1 MSLSVS
7 CFDLRRL
14 GRCLLASLP
23 ALLLLAFCLPGLA
36 PTAALAQ
43 GVVFQRSY
51 IEPFPPGD
59 RYRVLVVGDSLADG
73 LWSGLYRAFQED
85 GNMEVVN
92 KSKPSSGFVRADSYD
107 WTKEIDDIL
116 KDDTYQMVVVMFGAN
131 DNQAIKSGKE
141 YIKPGTDAWDELY
154 GQRVEAFVKKLRAK
168 GLAVYWAG
176 LPIMRSPDDSDDAEE
191 LNDIYREKSF
201 INGAKF
207 IDTWSGFTDE
217 SGRYS
222 AVGPDMSGQIRRLRD
237 DDGVHFTPRGYLK
250 LAHFAEKEIR
260 RDLSL
265 AKLERN
271 IPLAGNEDEQAK
283 VMGREVSPGKTVP
296 PSGEAT
302 EAPAEGT
309 EGASEPAQAEAPAG
323 DQAQGGAP
331 AAAEGEAAEPAA
343 PAIQQS
349 KVGEVDVIRPAISQ
363 TTLDAA
369 QNMTPQGAA
378 ASLADAENIASDL
391 PGGLTALAS
400 ISAVSDPSVASSKP
414 RLPLAQRPYYRVLIK
429 GEQLKPKAG
438 RADDFSWPRS

>member
-14 GRCLLASLP
+14 GRCLPASLP

-296 PSGEAT
+296 PSGEAS
-302 EAPAEGT
+302 EAPA

-343 PAIQQS
+343 PAVQQS

>member
-14 GRCLLASLP
+14 GRCLPASLP

-36 PTAALAQ
+36 PTEALAQ

-116 KDDTYQMVVVMFGAN
+116 KDDTYQIVVVMFGAN

-296 PSGEAT
+296 PSGEAS
-302 EAPAEGT
+302 EAPA

-331 AAAEGEAAEPAA
+331 AAEGEAAEPAA
-343 PAIQQS
+343 PAVQQS

>member
-7 CFDLRRL
+7 CFNLRRL
-14 GRCLLASLP
+14 GRRLLGPLP
-23 ALLLLAFCLPGLA
+23 ALLLALCLPGLA
-36 PTAALAQ
+36 PTTTLAQ

-73 LWSGLYRAFQED
+73 VWSGLYRAFQED
-85 GNMEVVN
+85 GNVEVVN

-107 WTKEIDDIL
+107 WTKEIDNIL
-116 KDDTYQMVVVMFGAN
+116 KDGTYQIVVVMFGAN

-141 YIKPGTDAWDELY
+141 YIKPGTDAWDDLY

-168 GLAVYWAG
+168 GLAVYWTG

-283 VMGREVSPGKTVP
+283 VMGREVGPGKTVP

-309 EGASEPAQAEAPAG
+309 SEPAPAEAPAS

-331 AAAEGEAAEPAA
+331 AAEGDAAKPAA

>member
-7 CFDLRRL
+7 CFDVRRL
-14 GRCLLASLP
+14 GRLLPASLP

-59 RYRVLVVGDSLADG
+59 RYKVLVVGDSLADG

-116 KDDTYQMVVVMFGAN
+116 KDDTYQIVVVMFGAN

-168 GLAVYWAG
+168 GLAVYWTG

-302 EAPAEGT
+302 EAPAEGAT
-309 EGASEPAQAEAPAG
+309 EPAQAEAPAG

-331 AAAEGEAAEPAA
+331 AAEGEAAEPVPPAA
-343 PAIQQS
+343 QQS

>member
-1 MSLSVS
+1 VS

-14 GRCLLASLP
+14 GRCLPASLP
-23 ALLLLAFCLPGLA
+23 ALLLLALCLPGLA

-296 PSGEAT
+296 PSGEAS
-302 EAPAEGT
+302 EAPA

-323 DQAQGGAP
+323 DQAQDAAP
-331 AAAEGEAAEPAA
+331 AAEGEAAEPAA
-343 PAIQQS
+343 PAVQQS

>member
-1 MSLSVS
+1 MVLSAS

-23 ALLLLAFCLPGLA
+23 ALLLLAFCLPGFA

-59 RYRVLVVGDSLADG
+59 RYRVLVIGDSLADG
-73 LWSGLYRAFQED
+73 LWSGLFRAFQED
-85 GNMEVVN
+85 ANMEVIN
-92 KSKPSSGFVRADSYD
+92 KSKPSSGFVRVDSYD
-107 WTKEIDDIL
+107 WTKELDDIL
-116 KDDTYQMVVVMFGAN
+116 NDGTYQIVVVMFGAN
-131 DNQAIKSGKE
+131 DNQAIKSGKD
-141 YIKPGTDAWDELY
+141 YIKPGTDQWDELY
-154 GQRVEAFVKKLRAK
+154 GQRVEAFVKKLRGK
-168 GLAVYWAG
+168 GLAVYWTG
-176 LPIMRSPDDSDDAEE
+176 LPIMRSPDDSDDAEA

-237 DDGVHFTPRGYLK
+237 DDGVHLTSRGYLK

-260 RDLSL
+260 RDMSL

-283 VMGREVSPGKTVP
+283 VMGRVVSPGKPLP
-296 PSGEAT
+296 PSGTAG
-302 EAPAEGT
+302 EAPAE
-309 EGASEPAQAEAPAG
+309 EASEPAQAEAPAG
-323 DQAQGGAP
+323 
-331 AAAEGEAAEPAA
+331 AEGEAAEPAP
-343 PAIQQS
+343 PAIEQS
-349 KVGEVDVIRPAISQ
+349 KVGEVDVVRPVISQ

-378 ASLADAENIASDL
+378 SSLSDSENISSDL

-400 ISAVSDPSVASSKP
+400 ISAVSDPSLASSKP

-438 RADDFSWPRS
+438 RADDFTWPRS

>member
-23 ALLLLAFCLPGLA
+23 ALLLLAFCMPGLA

-283 VMGREVSPGKTVP
+283 VMGREVSPGKAVP
-296 PSGEAT
+296 PSGEAS
-302 EAPAEGT
+302 EAPA
-309 EGASEPAQAEAPAG
+309 EGASEPAQAEAPAA
-323 DQAQGGAP
+323 DQAQSAAP
-331 AAAEGEAAEPAA
+331 AAEGEAAEPAP
-343 PAIQQS
+343 PAAQQS

>member
-14 GRCLLASLP
+14 GRLLPASLP

-59 RYRVLVVGDSLADG
+59 RYKVLVVGDSLADG

-116 KDDTYQMVVVMFGAN
+116 KDDTYQIVVVMFGAN
-131 DNQAIKSGKE
+131 DNQAIKSGKDF
-141 YIKPGTDAWDELY
+141 IKPGTDAWDDLY

-168 GLAVYWAG
+168 GLAVYWTG

-302 EAPAEGT
+302 EAPAEG
-309 EGASEPAQAEAPAG
+309 ASEPAQAEAPAG

-331 AAAEGEAAEPAA
+331 AAEGEAAEPVPPAA
-343 PAIQQS
+343 QQS